1 MTFWIG
7 FGIGII
13 VGSFSTI
20 FAIGL
25 CMMAKKGDGHD

>member
-13 VGSFSTI
+13 IGSFSTI
-20 FAIGL
+20 LAFGL
-25 CMMAKKGDGHD
+25 CMMAREG